1 MTVAAV
7 AERYAQ
13 AIFEL
18 GIENGNLA
26 ELVQQV
32 RDFAQT
38 YRDNPD
44 FVAVLDNPMVDQ
56 GHRDAVLGEVAT
68 RVGLGTIGYNA
79 IRILAQRRKLRALP
93 DIAKM
98 LAELSDRHAGVVR
111 ATVTTAVPL
120 AESFYERL
128 QSELEAAIDR
138 RIVLERRHDPSLIAG
153 VVTRIGDHTIDGSV
167 RGRLVQ
173 IERQLSGA

>member
-1 MTVAAV
+1 MTVGAV

-18 GIENGNLA
+18 GIESGNLG

-32 RDFAQT
+32 TDFAQT

-44 FVAVLDNPMVDQ
+44 FAAVLDNPMVDQ
-56 GHRDAVLGEVAT
+56 RQRDAVLGDVAS
-68 RVGLGTIGYNA
+68 RVGLGTLGFNA
-79 IRILAQRRKLRALP
+79 IRVLASRRKLAALP
-93 DIAKM
+93 DIARM
-98 LAELSDRHAGVVR
+98 LGELSDRHAGVVR
-111 ATVTTAVPL
+111 ATVTTAIPL

-128 QSELEAAIDR
+128 QSELEAAIER
-138 RIVLERRHDPSLIAG
+138 RVVLERRHDPSLIAG

-167 RGRLVQ
+167 RGRLAQ

>member
-7 AERYAQ
+7 AERYAR

-18 GIENGNLA
+18 GIESGNLG
-26 ELVQQV
+26 ELVHQV

-44 FVAVLDNPMVDQ
+44 FAAVLDNPMVDQ
-56 GHRDAVLGEVAT
+56 AQRDAVLGDVAS
-68 RVGLGTIGYNA
+68 RVGLGTLGFNS
-79 IRILAQRRKLRALP
+79 IRVLARRRKLAALP
-93 DIAKM
+93 DISRM
-98 LAELSDRHAGVVR
+98 LGELSDRHAGVVR

-138 RIVLERRHDPSLIAG
+138 RVVLERKHDPSLIAG

-167 RGRLVQ
+167 RGRLAQ